1 MLLGHKVDDAHA
13 LRGQRIEHGNRETKS
28 NQRAP
33 VQILPKRRC
42 QIRERMSRV
51 SPELRLEIKVF
62 QFHYVEM
69 HCIAARNCRI
79 SGAVPRPYNT
89 RTRNMPLEVITVP
102 CLSDNYAFVFRSAE
116 SGETALVDAPEAK
129 PIIAALAERG
139 WGLDWILLTHHHADH
154 IDGAEEL
161 RKRYGAKVVGNAAD
175 SRRLP
180 KLDVSVSD
188 GDTLTVCGERFR
200 ILDASGHTI
209 GHIAFVA
216 EGHAFTADSLMALG
230 CGRVFEGTHEMMW
243 NSLQKLA
250 ALDPDTIIYSGHEYT
265 ESNARFALSV
275 EPENDAL
282 IARSEEIKKLRKS
295 GKPTVPSKLADEL
308 RTNPFLRARLPEI
321 KLLINMP
328 DASDA
333 EAFAEIRTRKDNF

>member
-1 MLLGHKVDDAHA
+1 
-13 LRGQRIEHGNRETKS
+13 
-28 NQRAP
+28 
-33 VQILPKRRC
+33 
-42 QIRERMSRV
+42 
-51 SPELRLEIKVF
+51 
-62 QFHYVEM
+62 
-69 HCIAARNCRI
+69 
-79 SGAVPRPYNT
+79 
-89 RTRNMPLEVITVP
+89 MPLEVITVP
-102 CLSDNYAFVFRSAE
+102 CLSDNYAFLIRCAE
-116 SGETALVDAPEAK
+116 SGETALVDAPEAT
-129 PIIAALAERG
+129 PIIAALDDRG

-154 IDGAEEL
+154 VDGVGEL
-161 RKRYGAKVVGNAAD
+161 RKKYGAKVVGNSAD

-188 GDTLTVCGERFR
+188 GDSLTACGERFK
-200 ILDASGHTI
+200 ILDVSGHTI
-209 GHIAFVA
+209 GHIAFVT

-230 CGRVFEGTHEMMW
+230 CGRVFEGTHETMW
-243 NSLQKLA
+243 NSLKKLA

-282 IARSEEIKKLRKS
+282 IARAEETVRLRKS

-308 RTNPFLRARLPEI
+308 RTNPFLRASLPET

-333 EAFAEIRTRKDNF
+333 EAFAEIRMRKDNF

>member
-1 MLLGHKVDDAHA
+1 
-13 LRGQRIEHGNRETKS
+13 
-28 NQRAP
+28 
-33 VQILPKRRC
+33 
-42 QIRERMSRV
+42 
-51 SPELRLEIKVF
+51 
-62 QFHYVEM
+62 
-69 HCIAARNCRI
+69 
-79 SGAVPRPYNT
+79 
-89 RTRNMPLEVITVP
+89 MPLEVITVP
-102 CLSDNYAFVFRSAE
+102 CLSDNYAFLFRSAE
-116 SGETALVDAPEAK
+116 SGETALVDAPEAA
-129 PIIAALAERG
+129 PIIAALDDRG

-154 IDGAEEL
+154 VDGVEEL
-161 RKRYGAKVVGNAAD
+161 RKKYGAKVVGNSAD

-188 GDTLTVCGERFR
+188 GDSLTVCGEQFK
-200 ILDASGHTI
+200 ILDVSGHTI
-209 GHIAFVA
+209 GHIAFIA

-243 NSLQKLA
+243 NSLKKLA

-282 IARSEEIKKLRKS
+282 IARSEEIMRLRKA
-295 GKPTVPSKLADEL
+295 GKPTVPSELADEL
-308 RTNPFLRARLPEI
+308 RTNPFLRASLPET

-333 EAFAEIRTRKDNF
+333 EAFAEIRMRKDNF